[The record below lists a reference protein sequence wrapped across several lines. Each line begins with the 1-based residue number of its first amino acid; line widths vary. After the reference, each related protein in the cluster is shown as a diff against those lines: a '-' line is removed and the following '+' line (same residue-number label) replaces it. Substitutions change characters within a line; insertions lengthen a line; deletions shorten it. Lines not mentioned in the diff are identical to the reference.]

1 MTQEQITR
9 LRALCDADRLPP
21 EQPVIGLRAVFDWAE
36 HLRTELARLWE
47 GTDATPVKPGEV
59 VTVLRECEVLAAEV
73 ERLRR
78 EVDQCRTEL
87 GAVAYH
93 AEHDPCDVC
102 THLEISD
109 VIAERDNLAAKVA
122 RVKALADQWRRT
134 AAEPAALRA
143 LIEWALAD
151 REARTHDLRDETLIP
166 TWVIRDRADA
176 LKETP

>member
-1 MTQEQITR
+1 MTCPTCVTLTR
-9 LRALCDADRLPP
+9 ERDNARDLAAAL
-21 EQPVIGLRAVFDWAE
+21 EE
-36 HLRTELARLWE
+36 ELARRDGAQSDVRASRAPEAESGALT
-47 GTDATPVKPGEV
+47 GRGVPEV
-59 VTVLRECEVLAAEV
+59 
-73 ERLRR
+73 
-78 EVDQCRTEL
+78 
-87 GAVAYH
+87 
-93 AEHDPCDVC
+93 CDVC
-102 THLEISD
+102 THLEIAD

-176 LKETP
+176 IEEKQ